1 MGIGTFAMAPAELGV
16 VAIPFFGRHKTLVL
30 LTCGVGQALTYLGLI
45 ATDSFPLLVLLWI
58 VGGVMFSFF
67 PILMTQIFN
76 LPGITQREV
85 AVASSTVFAALWGG
99 GAVGPILV
107 GFVEEATSDLRFGL
121 IISSFAPLML
131 VITAL
136 LLGVYRREAPELTE
150 PDRIGRRGE

>member
-1 MGIGTFAMAPAELGV
+1 
-16 VAIPFFGRHKTLVL
+16 
-30 LTCGVGQALTYLGLI
+30 
-45 ATDSFPLLVLLWI
+45 
-58 VGGVMFSFF
+58 MFSFF

-85 AVASSTVFAALWGG
+85 AVASATVFAALWGG

-136 LLGVYRREAPELTE
+136 LLGVYRREVTELTE
-150 PDRIGRRGE
+150 VDRIGRHTE